1 MMAGVVAQLL
11 LDTKAVAVNS
21 EDLFQFVSGIRAPI
35 YIDNRRLIAFPA
47 ARRQIVGFFVDI
59 LSGDLRREAVDVVA
73 GVATGGIPWAAWIAQ
88 EMNLPM
94 AYVRSDPKD
103 RGRQQQVEGATSP
116 IRRRLLWRTPSPP
129 APARPMPS
137 MRFAGQVR
145 W

>member
-11 LDTKAVAVNS
+11 PDTKAVAVNT

-47 ARRQIVGFFVDI
+47 ARRQIVRFFVDI

-94 AYVRSDPKD
+94 AYVHSEPKD
-103 RGRQQQVEGATSP
+103 RGRQQQVEGA
-116 IRRRLLWRTPSPP
+116 IQHGQCRRCASQGRCGGEPLPGHFHR
-129 APARPMPS
+129 
-137 MRFAGQVR
+137 
-145 W
+145 